1 MNPDRLSATTDGYM
15 SEHNNGNSVLRSEEW
30 FGPKD
35 LEGFLH
41 RSGLKAMGY
50 GENEFKGKPVIG
62 IANSWSELTHCNSH
76 LRELAQHVKRGV
88 AAAGGFALE
97 FPTISLGEFFLAPT
111 SMLLRNLMSMDV
123 EEMIRAAPLD
133 GVVLLAGCDKTTP
146 AMMMGALS
154 ADVPAIVVTGG
165 PQLKGNWRG
174 QDLGSCTDCRRY
186 WTELRAGRITQEEY
200 DEMEAAIYRSPGYCM
215 VMGTASSMGGIA
227 ETIGMSLPGGGSIP
241 GADSRR
247 KTHSEQA
254 GRAIVELVN
263 KGITPSDVVTP
274 ESIDNAI
281 RFLLAVGGSTNA
293 IIHLIAIAGRVGI
306 DLPLSHFDDLSKTT
320 PMILNLKPSGEY
332 LMEDLFY
339 AGGVEAILARISP
352 LLNLDALTVTGKT
365 LGENI
370 ADATVTN
377 DRVIRTIENP
387 LFSEGGIVALTGS
400 LAPDGAV
407 IKHTAASPE
416 LLTHTGRAVV
426 FEDYHDLEARIDSDD
441 LDVTVDDVLVLKNTG
456 PIGGPGMPESGML
469 PLPKKLLQQGHRD
482 MVRISDARMS
492 GTSFGTVV
500 LHVTPESAVGGP
512 LSLVENGDLISLD
525 TPNGRLDLL
534 VDEAELERRRAAWKP
549 PEPQYSRGY
558 GAMYSEHVLQADG
571 GCDFDF
577 LRGKTPV
584 KLRV

>member
-1 MNPDRLSATTDGYM
+1 M
-15 SEHNNGNSVLRSEEW
+15 LRSEEW

-41 RSGLKAMGY
+41 RAGLKAQGY
-50 GENEFKGKPVIG
+50 GEDEFKGKPVIG

-76 LRELAQHVKRGV
+76 LRDLAQHVKRGV
-88 AAAGGFALE
+88 QAAGGFALE
-97 FPTISLGEFFLAPT
+97 FPVISLGEFFIAPT

-133 GVVLLAGCDKTTP
+133 GVVLLSGCDKTTP
-146 AMMMGALS
+146 AMMMGAVS

-174 QDLGSCTDCRRY
+174 QDLGNCTDCRRY
-186 WTELRAGRITQEEY
+186 WTELRAGRITQDEY
-200 DEMEAAIYRSPGYCM
+200 DSMEEAIYRSPGHCM

-227 ETIGMSLPGGGSIP
+227 ETIGMSLTGGGTIP

-247 KTHSEQA
+247 KVHSEQA
-254 GRAIVELVN
+254 GRAIVDLVN
-263 KGITPSDVVTP
+263 KGIKPSDIITP

-293 IIHLIAIAGRVGI
+293 IIHLIAIAGRAGI

-339 AGGVEAILARISP
+339 AGGVEAILSRISP
-352 LLNLDALTVTGKT
+352 LLNLDEMTVTGKT

-377 DRVIRTIENP
+377 DKVIRTIEKP

-441 LDVTVDDVLVLKNTG
+441 LDVTIDDVLVLKNTG

-512 LSLVENGDLISLD
+512 LGLVENGDMILLD

-534 VDEAELERRRAAWKP
+534 VDEAELERRRAAWTA
-549 PEPQYSRGY
+549 PEPQYTRGY
-558 GAMYSEHVLQADG
+558 GAMYSQHVLQADG

-584 KLRV
+584 ELRV

>member
-1 MNPDRLSATTDGYM
+1 M
-15 SEHNNGNSVLRSEEW
+15 SEHNNGNGTLRSEEW

-41 RSGLKAMGY
+41 RAGLKSQGFS
-50 GENEFKGKPVIG
+50 ESEFQGKPVIG
-62 IANSWSELTHCNSH
+62 IANSWSELTHCNAH

-88 AAAGGFALE
+88 AAAGGFPLE
-97 FPTISLGEFFLAPT
+97 FPTISLGEFFISPT

-133 GVVLLAGCDKTTP
+133 GVVLLSGCDKTTP
-146 AMMMGALS
+146 AMMMGAVS

-186 WTELRAGRITQEEY
+186 WVELRAGRITQDEY
-200 DEMEAAIYRSPGYCM
+200 DSMEEAIYRSPGHCM

-227 ETIGMSLPGGGSIP
+227 ETIGLSLPGGGTIP

-247 KTHSEQA
+247 KTHSEEA
-254 GRAIVELVN
+254 GRAIVDLVN
-263 KGITPSDVVTP
+263 KGIKPSDVVTP

-293 IIHLIAIAGRVGI
+293 IIHLTAIAGRAGI
-306 DLPLSHFDDLSKTT
+306 ELPLSHFDELSRTT

-332 LMEDLFY
+332 LMEDLYY
-339 AGGVEAILARISP
+339 AGGVEAILSRISP
-352 LLNLDALTVTGKT
+352 LLNLDEMTVTGKT

-370 ADATVTN
+370 ADATVHN

-387 LFSEGGIVALTGS
+387 LFKEGGIVALSGS

-426 FEDYHDLEARIDSDD
+426 FEDYEDLHARIDSDD
-441 LDVTVDDVLVLKNTG
+441 LDVTINDVLVLKNTG

-492 GTSFGTVV
+492 GTAFGTVV
-500 LHVTPESAVGGP
+500 LHVTPESAIGGP
-512 LSLVENGDLISLD
+512 LGLVENGDMILLD
-525 TPNGRLDLL
+525 TPNRRLDLL
-534 VDEAELERRRAAWKP
+534 VDDAELERRRAVWKAP
-549 PEPQYSRGY
+549 AAKYNRGY
-558 GAMYSEHVLQADG
+558 GQMYSQHVLQADG

>member
-1 MNPDRLSATTDGYM
+1 M
-15 SEHNNGNSVLRSEEW
+15 LRSEEW

-41 RSGLKAMGY
+41 RAGLKAQGY
-50 GENEFKGKPVIG
+50 GEDEFKGKPVIG

-76 LRELAQHVKRGV
+76 LRDLAQHVKRGV
-88 AAAGGFALE
+88 QAAGGFALE
-97 FPTISLGEFFLAPT
+97 FPVISLGEFFIAPT

-133 GVVLLAGCDKTTP
+133 GVVLLSGCDKTTP
-146 AMMMGALS
+146 AMMMGAVS

-174 QDLGSCTDCRRY
+174 QDLGNCTDCRRY
-186 WTELRAGRITQEEY
+186 WTELRAGRITQDEY
-200 DEMEAAIYRSPGYCM
+200 DSMEEAIYRSPGHCM

-227 ETIGMSLPGGGSIP
+227 ETIGMSLTGGGTIP

-247 KTHSEQA
+247 KVHSEQA

-263 KGITPSDVVTP
+263 KGIKPSDIITP

-293 IIHLIAIAGRVGI
+293 IIHLIAIAGRAGI

-339 AGGVEAILARISP
+339 AGGVEAILSRISP
-352 LLNLDALTVTGKT
+352 LLNLDEMTVTGKT

-377 DRVIRTIENP
+377 DKVIRTIEKP

-441 LDVTVDDVLVLKNTG
+441 LDVTIDDVLVLKNTG

-512 LSLVENGDLISLD
+512 LGLVENGDMILLD

-534 VDEAELERRRAAWKP
+534 VDEAELERRRAAWTA
-549 PEPQYSRGY
+549 PEPQYTRGY
-558 GAMYSEHVLQADG
+558 GAMYSQHVLQADG

-584 KLRV
+584 ELRV

>member
-1 MNPDRLSATTDGYM
+1 M
-15 SEHNNGNSVLRSEEW
+15 LRSEEW

-41 RSGLKAMGY
+41 RAGLKAQGY
-50 GENEFKGKPVIG
+50 GEDEFKGKPVIG

-76 LRELAQHVKRGV
+76 LRDLAQHVKRGV
-88 AAAGGFALE
+88 QAAGGFALE
-97 FPTISLGEFFLAPT
+97 FPVISLGEFFIAPT

-133 GVVLLAGCDKTTP
+133 GVVLLSGCDKTTP
-146 AMMMGALS
+146 AMMMGAVS

-174 QDLGSCTDCRRY
+174 QDLGNCTDCRRY
-186 WTELRAGRITQEEY
+186 WTELRAGRITQDEY
-200 DEMEAAIYRSPGYCM
+200 DSMEEAIYRSPGHCM

-227 ETIGMSLPGGGSIP
+227 ETIGMSLTGGGTIP

-247 KTHSEQA
+247 KVHSEQA

-263 KGITPSDVVTP
+263 KGIKPSDIITP

-293 IIHLIAIAGRVGI
+293 IIHLIAIAGRAGI

-339 AGGVEAILARISP
+339 AGGVEAILSRISP
-352 LLNLDALTVTGKT
+352 LLNLDEMTVTGKT

-377 DRVIRTIENP
+377 DKVIRTIEKP

-426 FEDYHDLEARIDSDD
+426 FEDYHDLDARIDSDD
-441 LDVTVDDVLVLKNTG
+441 LDVTIDDVLVLKNTG

-512 LSLVENGDLISLD
+512 LGLVENGDMILLD

-534 VDEAELERRRAAWKP
+534 VDEAELERRRAAWTA
-549 PEPQYSRGY
+549 PEPQYTRGY
-558 GAMYSEHVLQADG
+558 GAMYSQHVLQADG

-584 KLRV
+584 ELRV

>member
-1 MNPDRLSATTDGYM
+1 M
-15 SEHNNGNSVLRSEEW
+15 LRSEEW

-41 RSGLKAMGY
+41 RAGLKAQGY
-50 GENEFKGKPVIG
+50 GEDEFKGKPVIG

-76 LRELAQHVKRGV
+76 LRDLAQHVKRGV
-88 AAAGGFALE
+88 QAAGGFALE
-97 FPTISLGEFFLAPT
+97 FPVISLGEFFIAPT

-133 GVVLLAGCDKTTP
+133 GVVLLSGCDKTTP
-146 AMMMGALS
+146 AMMMGAVS

-174 QDLGSCTDCRRY
+174 QDLGNCTDCRRY
-186 WTELRAGRITQEEY
+186 WTELRAGRITQDEY
-200 DEMEAAIYRSPGYCM
+200 DSMEEAIYRSPGHCM

-227 ETIGMSLPGGGSIP
+227 ETIGMSLTGGGTIP

-247 KTHSEQA
+247 KVHSEQA
-254 GRAIVELVN
+254 GRAIVDLVN
-263 KGITPSDVVTP
+263 KGIKPSDIITP

-293 IIHLIAIAGRVGI
+293 IIHLIAIAGRAGI

-339 AGGVEAILARISP
+339 AGGVEAILSRISP
-352 LLNLDALTVTGKT
+352 LLNLDEMTVTGKT

-377 DRVIRTIENP
+377 DKVIRTIEKP

-426 FEDYHDLEARIDSDD
+426 FEDYHDLDARIDSDD
-441 LDVTVDDVLVLKNTG
+441 LDVTIDDVLVLKNTG

-512 LSLVENGDLISLD
+512 LGLVENGDMILLD

-534 VDEAELERRRAAWKP
+534 VDEAELERRRAAWTA
-549 PEPQYSRGY
+549 PEPQYTRGY
-558 GAMYSEHVLQADG
+558 GAMYSQHVLQADG

-584 KLRV
+584 ELRV

>member
-1 MNPDRLSATTDGYM
+1 MP
-15 SEHNNGNSVLRSEEW
+15 EHTNGNSMLRSEEW

-41 RSGLKAMGY
+41 RAGLKAQGY
-50 GENEFKGKPVIG
+50 GEDEFKGKPVIG

-76 LRELAQHVKRGV
+76 LRDLAQHVKRGV
-88 AAAGGFALE
+88 QAAGGFALE
-97 FPTISLGEFFLAPT
+97 FPVISLGEFFIAPT

-133 GVVLLAGCDKTTP
+133 GVVLLSGCDKTTP
-146 AMMMGALS
+146 AMMMGAVS

-174 QDLGSCTDCRRY
+174 QDLGNCTDCRRY
-186 WTELRAGRITQEEY
+186 WTELRAGRITQDEY
-200 DEMEAAIYRSPGYCM
+200 DSMEEAIYRSPGHCM

-227 ETIGMSLPGGGSIP
+227 ETIGMSLTGGGTIP

-247 KTHSEQA
+247 KVHSEQA
-254 GRAIVELVN
+254 GRAIVDLVN
-263 KGITPSDVVTP
+263 KGIKPSDIITP

-293 IIHLIAIAGRVGI
+293 IIHLIAIAGRAGI

-339 AGGVEAILARISP
+339 AGGVEAILSRISP
-352 LLNLDALTVTGKT
+352 LLNLDEMTVTGKT

-377 DRVIRTIENP
+377 DKVIRTIEKP

-441 LDVTVDDVLVLKNTG
+441 LDVTIDDVLVLKNTG

-512 LSLVENGDLISLD
+512 LGLVENGDMILLD

-534 VDEAELERRRAAWKP
+534 VDEAELERRRAAWTA
-549 PEPQYSRGY
+549 PEPQYTRGY
-558 GAMYSEHVLQADG
+558 GAMYSQHVLQADG

-584 KLRV
+584 ELRV

>member
-1 MNPDRLSATTDGYM
+1 MP
-15 SEHNNGNSVLRSEEW
+15 EHTNGNSMLRSEEW

-41 RSGLKAMGY
+41 RAGLKAQGY
-50 GENEFKGKPVIG
+50 GEDEFKGKPVIG

-76 LRELAQHVKRGV
+76 LRDLAQHVKRGV
-88 AAAGGFALE
+88 QAAGGFALE
-97 FPTISLGEFFLAPT
+97 FPVISLGEFFIAPT

-133 GVVLLAGCDKTTP
+133 GVVLLSGCDKTTP
-146 AMMMGALS
+146 AMMMGAVS

-174 QDLGSCTDCRRY
+174 QDLGNCTDCRRY
-186 WTELRAGRITQEEY
+186 WTELRAGRITQDEY
-200 DEMEAAIYRSPGYCM
+200 DSMEEAIYRSPGHCM

-227 ETIGMSLPGGGSIP
+227 ETIGMSLTGGGTIP

-247 KTHSEQA
+247 KVHSEQA

-263 KGITPSDVVTP
+263 KGIKPSDIITP

-293 IIHLIAIAGRVGI
+293 IIHLIAIAGRAGI

-339 AGGVEAILARISP
+339 AGGVEAILSRISP
-352 LLNLDALTVTGKT
+352 LLNLDEMTVTGKT

-377 DRVIRTIENP
+377 DKVIRTIEKP

-441 LDVTVDDVLVLKNTG
+441 LDVTIDDVLVLKNTG

-512 LSLVENGDLISLD
+512 LGLVENGDMILLD

-534 VDEAELERRRAAWKP
+534 VDEAELERRRAAWTA
-549 PEPQYSRGY
+549 PEPQYTRGY
-558 GAMYSEHVLQADG
+558 GAMYSQHVLQADG

-584 KLRV
+584 ELRV

>member
-1 MNPDRLSATTDGYM
+1 M
-15 SEHNNGNSVLRSEEW
+15 
-30 FGPKD
+30 
-35 LEGFLH
+35 
-41 RSGLKAMGY
+41 
-50 GENEFKGKPVIG
+50 
-62 IANSWSELTHCNSH
+62 THCNSH

-97 FPTISLGEFFLAPT
+97 FPTISLGEFFIAPT

-133 GVVLLAGCDKTTP
+133 GVVLLSGCDKTTP
-146 AMMMGALS
+146 AMMMGAVS

-186 WTELRAGRITQEEY
+186 WTELRAGRITQDEY
-200 DEMEAAIYRSPGYCM
+200 DSMEEAIYRSPGHCM

-247 KTHSEQA
+247 KTHSEHA
-254 GRAIVELVN
+254 GRAIVDLVN
-263 KGITPSDVVTP
+263 KGIKPSDVVTRQ
-274 ESIDNAI
+274 SIDNAI

-293 IIHLIAIAGRVGI
+293 IIHLTAIAGRAGI
-306 DLPLSHFDDLSKTT
+306 DLPLSHFDELSKTT

-339 AGGVEAILARISP
+339 AGGVEAILSRISP
-352 LLNLDALTVTGKT
+352 LLNLDEMTVTGKT

-387 LFSEGGIVALTGS
+387 LFSEGGIVALKGS

-416 LLTHTGRAVV
+416 LLTHTGHAVV

-441 LDVTVDDVLVLKNTG
+441 LDVTIDDVLVLKNTG

-500 LHVTPESAVGGP
+500 LHITPESAVGGP

-534 VDEAELERRRAAWKP
+534 VEAAELERRQAAWKA
-549 PEPQYSRGY
+549 PEPMYSRGY
-558 GAMYSEHVLQADG
+558 GAMYSQHVLQADG

-584 KLRV
+584 ELRV

>member
-1 MNPDRLSATTDGYM
+1 M
-15 SEHNNGNSVLRSEEW
+15 SEHMNGNSVLRSEEW

-50 GENEFKGKPVIG
+50 GEREFKGKPVIG

-97 FPTISLGEFFLAPT
+97 FPTISLGEFFIAPT

-133 GVVLLAGCDKTTP
+133 GVVLLSGCDKTTP
-146 AMMMGALS
+146 AMMMGAVS

-186 WTELRAGRITQEEY
+186 WTELRAGRITQDEY
-200 DEMEAAIYRSPGYCM
+200 DSMEAAIYRSPGHCM

-247 KTHSEQA
+247 KTHSEHA
-254 GRAIVELVN
+254 GRAIVDLVN
-263 KGITPSDVVTP
+263 KGIKPSDVVTR

-293 IIHLIAIAGRVGI
+293 IIHLTAIAGRAGI
-306 DLPLSHFDDLSKTT
+306 DLPLSHFDELSKTT

-339 AGGVEAILARISP
+339 AGGVEAILSRISP
-352 LLNLDALTVTGKT
+352 LLNLDEMTVTGKT

-377 DRVIRTIENP
+377 DRVIRTIANP
-387 LFSEGGIVALTGS
+387 LFSEGGIVALKGS

-441 LDVTVDDVLVLKNTG
+441 LDVTIDDVLVLKNTG

-500 LHVTPESAVGGP
+500 LHITPESAVGGP
-512 LSLVENGDLISLD
+512 LSLVKNGDLISLD

-534 VDEAELERRRAAWKP
+534 VDAAELERRRAAWKAP
-549 PEPQYSRGY
+549 KPMYSRGY
-558 GAMYSEHVLQADG
+558 GAMYSQHVLQADG

-584 KLRV
+584 ELRV

>member
-1 MNPDRLSATTDGYM
+1 M
-15 SEHNNGNSVLRSEEW
+15 LRSEEW

-41 RSGLKAMGY
+41 RAGLKAQGY
-50 GENEFKGKPVIG
+50 GEDEFKGKPVIG

-76 LRELAQHVKRGV
+76 LRDLAQHVKRGV
-88 AAAGGFALE
+88 QAAGGFALE
-97 FPTISLGEFFLAPT
+97 FPVISLGEFFIAPT

-133 GVVLLAGCDKTTP
+133 GVVLLSGCDKTTP
-146 AMMMGALS
+146 AMMMGAVS

-174 QDLGSCTDCRRY
+174 QDLGNCTDCRRY
-186 WTELRAGRITQEEY
+186 WTELRAGRITQDEY
-200 DEMEAAIYRSPGYCM
+200 DSMEEAIYRSPGHCM

-227 ETIGMSLPGGGSIP
+227 ETIGMSLTGGGTIP

-247 KTHSEQA
+247 KVHSEQA
-254 GRAIVELVN
+254 GRAIVDLVN
-263 KGITPSDVVTP
+263 KGIKPSDIITP

-293 IIHLIAIAGRVGI
+293 IIHLIAIAGRAGI

-339 AGGVEAILARISP
+339 AGGVEGILSRISP
-352 LLNLDALTVTGKT
+352 LLNLDEMTVTGKT

-377 DRVIRTIENP
+377 DKVIRTIEKP

-441 LDVTVDDVLVLKNTG
+441 LDVTIDDVLVLKNTG

-512 LSLVENGDLISLD
+512 LGLVENGDMILLD

-534 VDEAELERRRAAWKP
+534 VDEAELERRRAAWTA
-549 PEPQYSRGY
+549 PEPQYTRGY
-558 GAMYSEHVLQADG
+558 GAMYSQHVLQADG

-584 KLRV
+584 ELRV